1 MHDKLD
7 QDQITQE
14 RFVQQLVVQQP
25 VVQEF
30 AAAVPLALE
39 LDAAFV
45 ALSAGERLRLL
56 RATLPGRIVFTT
68 SLGLEDQVLT
78 HLIAESGLDIVIATL
93 DTGRLFPESHDLW
106 AQTEARYGLRLAA
119 FVPER
124 ASVEA
129 LVEAQGVN
137 GFRDSVSNRTA
148 CCDIRKVAP
157 LGHALAGASGW
168 ITGLRA
174 DQSAQRGRT
183 NFVSHDRAHNLIKA
197 NPLLDWTREQA
208 GAFAAQHHIPVN
220 PLHAKGF
227 LSIGCAPCTRA
238 VQPGEPERAGRWWWE
253 QINNDNPDQKE
264 CGLHVSA
271 DGSIARGKP
280 VLETAP

>member
-1 MHDKLD
+1 MLD
-7 QDQITQE
+7 ILAQE
-14 RFVQQLVVQQP
+14 L
-25 VVQEF
+25 
-30 AAAVPLALE
+30 LAHE
-39 LDAAFV
+39 LDADFAE
-45 ALSAGERLRLL
+45 LTAGERLRLL
-56 RATLPGRIVFTT
+56 RAAIPGRLVFTT
-68 SLGLEDQVLT
+68 SLGIEDQVLT

-106 AQTEARYGLRLAA
+106 AQTEARYGLRLKA
-119 FVPER
+119 FAPER
-124 ASVEA
+124 AAVEA

-137 GFRDSVSNRTA
+137 GFRDSVANRKA

-174 DQSAQRGRT
+174 DQSTHRGGT
-183 NFVSHDRAHNLIKA
+183 NFVSHDRARNLVKA

-208 GAFAAQHHIPVN
+208 AAFAAQHRIPVS
-220 PLHAKGF
+220 PLHARGF

-253 QINNDNPDQKE
+253 NESQKE
-264 CGLHVSA
+264 CGLHVGA
-271 DGSIARGKP
+271 DGRLARGRP
-280 VLETAP
+280 VLEAAP